1 MSKYQLYKLL
11 IKNERLRER
20 RHPMFEKNRF
30 VKFIFILTLL
40 YYAAVLVF
48 IGVTLAISLKGSYN
62 GVAAYHVLDGWL
74 PAILMLDFWLRF
86 ILQETP
92 ANQAKP
98 YTLMPIRRSF
108 LMRMYLN
115 RSALSIGNMFW
126 GFMLIPFGLIAIAIP
141 LGWIKFAGWLLGW
154 WILCIANGFCY
165 LFVRTLLVKH
175 LAWIT
180 IPIIIHGAIIAAM
193 YIPDNNWLDM
203 PCTLLMDELANWK
216 MVCFLAIIAVVALL
230 YYSNYL
236 LLSTMVYNEI
246 GNKENV
252 EVKKTAK
259 MTFLNR
265 YGRIGEYMKLEVRT
279 KTRNKNVKIQFATGF
294 GMMLMF
300 CLMMFFTDAY
310 SSGLGKSY
318 VCLYNYIILGV
329 ITLGSIMCHEGNYI
343 DGLMSRRESIYD
355 LLRAKY
361 YFNSLLLVIPPI
373 LFIPLMIK
381 GELSVWMNLG
391 YLFFTIGVLYP
402 FLFQMAVYNKDTL
415 PLNKKITGKQN
426 SVMQKMVTLAIFLV
440 PVGIERLSIKLLGEQ
455 WGYLTMIC
463 LGAIGFATHKIWL
476 RNIYKRFMV
485 RRYVNME
492 GYRATRNS

>member
-92 ANQAKP
+92 ANQAKQ

-193 YIPDNNWLDM
+193 FVPDNNWLDM

-279 KTRNKNVKIQFATGF
+279 KTRNKNVKIQFATGLS
-294 GMMLMF
+294 MMLVF

-318 VCLYNYIILGV
+318 VCLYNYIVLGV

-492 GYRATRNS
+492 GYRATRDS

>member
-193 YIPDNNWLDM
+193 FVPDNNWLDM
-203 PCTLLMDELANWK
+203 PCNLLMDELANWK

-279 KTRNKNVKIQFATGF
+279 KTRNKNVKIQFATGLS
-294 GMMLMF
+294 MMLVF

>member
-92 ANQAKP
+92 ANQAKQ

>member
-20 RHPMFEKNRF
+20 RHPMFGKNRF

-193 YIPDNNWLDM
+193 FVPDNNWLDM

-279 KTRNKNVKIQFATGF
+279 KTRNKNVKIQFATGLS
-294 GMMLMF
+294 MMLMF

-426 SVMQKMVTLAIFLV
+426 SVMQKMVTLSIFLV

-492 GYRATRNS
+492 GYRATRDS

>member
-1 MSKYQLYKLL
+1 
-11 IKNERLRER
+11 
-20 RHPMFEKNRF
+20 MFGKNRF

-193 YIPDNNWLDM
+193 FVPDNNWLDM

-236 LLSTMVYNEI
+236 LLTTMVYNEI

-279 KTRNKNVKIQFATGF
+279 KTRNKNVKIQFATGLS
-294 GMMLMF
+294 MMLVF

-318 VCLYNYIILGV
+318 VCLYNYIVLGV

>member
-20 RHPMFEKNRF
+20 RHPMFEKNRV

-193 YIPDNNWLDM
+193 FVPDNNWLDM